1 MKKQNALS
9 MVFGEIVIDRS
20 MTLSMELNEKQDQ
33 IRAKQ
38 KKTIK
43 LNEKQD
49 QSRAKRK
56 KTMELNEKLNQ
67 VNCAKLRY
75 SGYE

>member
-33 IRAKQ
+33 
-38 KKTIK
+38 
-43 LNEKQD
+43 
-49 QSRAKRK
+49 SRAKRK
-56 KTMELNEKLNQ
+56 KTMDLNEKLDQ